1 MGAKCDALSN
11 IELNK
16 MKTNKVFI
24 AGIAYRDLDG
34 NPLTGRHGDQ
44 KLAELFGKAGK
55 IKNKT
60 LERKDGTTV
69 TVLAANI
76 AVDRDTKLSRGFGF
90 VEYETVEEA
99 EKAIEMFNGY
109 EFEGRVITVRFSE
122 PRPDEGGRDR
132 RN

>member
-1 MGAKCDALSN
+1 
-11 IELNK
+11 
-16 MKTNKVFI
+16 
-24 AGIAYRDLDG
+24 
-34 NPLTGRHGDQ
+34 
-44 KLAELFGKAGK
+44 
-55 IKNKT
+55 
-60 LERKDGTTV
+60 
-69 TVLAANI
+69 
-76 AVDRDTKLSRGFGF
+76 LSRGFGF

>member
-1 MGAKCDALSN
+1 
-11 IELNK
+11 

-44 KLAELFGKAGK
+44 KLFDLFSRAGT
-55 IKNKT
+55 IKKK
-60 LERKDGTTV
+60 EISRRDGTKTV
-69 TVLAANI
+69 VDAANI
-76 AVDRDTKLSRGFGF
+76 AVDPNSKLSRGFGF

-109 EFEGRVITVRFSE
+109 DFEGRTITVRFSE
-122 PRPDEGGRDR
+122 PRPEGQGGGMRDR

>member
-1 MGAKCDALSN
+1 
-11 IELNK
+11 
-16 MKTNKVFI
+16 MKTNKVFV
-24 AGIAYRDLDG
+24 AGIAYRDLEG

-44 KLAELFGKAGK
+44 MLADLFSKAGK
-55 IKNKT
+55 IAMKKLT
-60 LERKDGTTV
+60 RRDGTEV
-69 TVLAANI
+69 EVVAANI

-90 VEYETVEEA
+90 VEFETVEAA

-122 PRPDEGGRDR
+122 PRPEGERGAGGGNGGGYRDR